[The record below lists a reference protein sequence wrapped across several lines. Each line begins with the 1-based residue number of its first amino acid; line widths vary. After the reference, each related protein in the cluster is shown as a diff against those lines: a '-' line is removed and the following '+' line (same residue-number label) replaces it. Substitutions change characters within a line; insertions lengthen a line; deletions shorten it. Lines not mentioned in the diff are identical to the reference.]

1 MQMKWRG
8 VMPATTIAF
17 DENLNIDHAFVAK
30 HVRWLIDHGCTAIVA
45 PGSLGESATL
55 SFDEKIA
62 LWFTLIDAV
71 GERAPVVAAIAALR
85 TAEATALAKRAAE
98 VGCHGLMVLPPY
110 VYKSDWR
117 EMKAHVDAVFRA
129 THLSCMLYNN
139 PVAYGT
145 DFLPEQIQ
153 ELASEHENFA
163 AVKES
168 STDVRRVTWIKALV
182 GDRLDISVGV
192 DDAIV
197 EGIAAGA
204 VGWVAGLVNAL
215 PLESVALF
223 DYAMKGEHE
232 KTRKLYEWFLPLL
245 RMDTVPKFVQL
256 IKLVQEEVGMG
267 SSRVRPPRLQLTG
280 QELEEARREIRHA
293 LETRI
298 ELSTSSAARNP

>member
-8 VMPATTIAF
+8 VMPATTTAF
-17 DENLNIDHAFVAK
+17 DDNLNIDHAFVARHAK
-30 HVRWLIDHGCTAIVA
+30 WLIDNGCTAIIA

-62 LWFTLIDAV
+62 LWFTLLDAV
-71 GERAPVVAAIAALR
+71 GERAPVVAAIAALS
-85 TAEATALAKRAAE
+85 TAEAVALAKRAAE
-98 VGCHGLMVLPPY
+98 VGCRGLMVLPPY
-110 VYKSDWR
+110 VYRSDWR
-117 EMKAHVDAVFRA
+117 EMKAHVEVVFRS
-129 THLSCMLYNN
+129 TSLSCMLYNN

-145 DFLPEQIQ
+145 DFLPEQIR
-153 ELASEHENFA
+153 ELAAEHENFA

-168 STDVRRVTWIKALV
+168 STDVRRITWIKALV

-215 PLESVALF
+215 PKESVALF
-223 DYAMKGEHE
+223 DYAMNGQHDKARE
-232 KTRKLYEWFLPLL
+232 LYEWFLPLL

-256 IKLVQEEVGMG
+256 IKLVQQEAGMG
-267 SSRVRPPRLQLTG
+267 STRVRPPRLELVEA
-280 QELEEARREIRHA
+280 ELEDAQREIRQA

>member
-1 MQMKWRG
+1 MQMSWRG
-8 VMPATTIAF
+8 VMPATTTAF
-17 DENLNIDHAFVAK
+17 DEHLNIDHAFVAR
-30 HVRWLIDHGCTAIVA
+30 HARWLIDHGCTAIVA

-62 LWFTLIDAV
+62 LWFTLLDAV
-71 GERAPVVAAIAALR
+71 GERAPVVAAIAALS

-98 VGCHGLMVLPPY
+98 VGCQGLMVLPPY
-110 VYKSDWR
+110 VYRSDWR
-117 EMKAHVDAVFRA
+117 EMKAHVDALFRA
-129 THLSCMLYNN
+129 TSLSCMLYNN

-153 ELASEHENFA
+153 ELAAEHENFA

-204 VGWVAGLVNAL
+204 VGCVAGLVNAL

-223 DYAMKGEHE
+223 DHAMNGEHQQARE
-232 KTRKLYEWFLPLL
+232 LYEWFLPLL
-245 RMDTVPKFVQL
+245 RLDTVPKFVQL

-267 SSRVRPPRLQLTG
+267 SSRVRPPRLPLSG
-280 QELEEARREIRHA
+280 AELEDARRVIRHA